1 MQAYSSITILLDGFI
16 QNRSC
21 SSCIKSFVGELSF
34 QNYRYTEYKSKPETP
49 YNPDIAFATVED
61 DAEEALA
68 YSTVLKDAIDEARD
82 LQHTPG
88 NVGNSVYLAGK
99 AKELENK
106 YSSVS
111 VKILGRSELKQE
123 KMSAYLA
130 VCSGSSNPPQMCIIN
145 YRGAG
150 EQVAPVAIVGKGL
163 TFDSGGLSLKPASGM
178 DEMKYDKCGACVVI
192 ALMDAIARLGLK
204 INVVGV
210 AAFAENMPD
219 ADSYRPGDLITARNG
234 LNIEVANTDADGKAD
249 DKSSSYVN
257 EISTKDLEFGKEVTG
272 NQGSKDKY
280 FKFQLA
286 ISNAQANTTYSID
299 LTSAEASPTKTDATT
314 YSSMTNPAS
323 FTTNDTGDATI
334 TFYLKDGQY
343 IKIPGLPEGYGYTLT
358 ETEEDYASSA
368 TISAANGKG
377 GFAYSDDVT
386 GTNVSTDI
394 KTGFTNDRKGIIP
407 TGVIMTIAPFAIGI
421 CVFGAIIIFII
432 CRRKRRNY

>member
-1 MQAYSSITILLDGFI
+1 MKRRLTSALVMLLAFALLIGTTAISASAENTYTPVNGTNTQFNKYLVVDKDTNIPAISFDFTVAPGTAVAATATTPAILAGVGTPTIATVTFTNGQATSTTAPSDLNLASGKKFAVQTATVDFSGVTFTEPG
-16 QNRSC
+16 
-21 SSCIKSFVGELSF
+21 V
-34 QNYRYTEYKSKPETP
+34 YRYVITEQETAGAKAVTYDTQAATAGSKVRYLDVYVADVNNALTVSSYVMHET
-49 YNPDIAFATVED
+49 ATV
-61 DAEEALA
+61 
-68 YSTVLKDAIDEARD
+68 
-82 LQHTPG
+82 
-88 NVGNSVYLAGK
+88 
-99 AKELENK
+99 
-106 YSSVS
+106 
-111 VKILGRSELKQE
+111 
-123 KMSAYLA
+123 
-130 VCSGSSNPPQMCIIN
+130 
-145 YRGAG
+145 
-150 EQVAPVAIVGKGL
+150 VAN
-163 TFDSGGLSLKPASGM
+163 D
-178 DEMKYDKCGACVVI
+178 
-192 ALMDAIARLGLK
+192 
-204 INVVGV
+204 
-210 AAFAENMPD
+210 D
-219 ADSYRPGDLITARNG
+219 ADSI
-234 LNIEVANTDADGKAD
+234 AD

-323 FTTNDTGDATI
+323 FTTNDNGDATI

-343 IKIPGLPEGYGYTLT
+343 IKIPGLPVGYGYTLT
-358 ETEEDYASSA
+358 ETAEDYASSA

-377 GFAYSDDVT
+377 GVAYSDGVT

-394 KTGFTNDRKGIIP
+394 KTGFTNDRTGIIP